1 MSGVTVPLKKAIVAH
16 GDEIEEIT
24 LRKPEPEDV
33 MQIGSPQLLIPSA
46 DGESVGIEIRSK
58 VVGQYI
64 CRLAAIPLSSVK
76 AMDLQDFLTCQ
87 GVVMNFFGGGGGEPE
102 KSSQTTSSKSRISG
116 A

>member
-1 MSGVTVPLKKAIVAH
+1 MSTTVKLSKPIPAH
-16 GDEIEEIT
+16 GEEVGEIT
-24 LRKPEPEDV
+24 LRVPVPEDV

-64 CRLAAIPLSSVK
+64 SRLAAIPMSSVK
-76 AMDLQDFLTCQ
+76 AMSLGDFTRCQ
-87 GVVMNFFGGGGGEPE
+87 GAVMDFFSNGGGE
-102 KSSQTTSSKSRISG
+102 